1 MPKTKAE
8 YCRWHA
14 ERMLTLA
21 KECGEP
27 SIRELVQAMAKN
39 WADMAL
45 VEDARNRTHPN
56 RNVQV
61 SVF

>member
-1 MPKTKAE
+1 
-8 YCRWHA
+8 
-14 ERMLTLA
+14 MLTLA